1 MQVRTVVDE
10 EVFNVREDLVH
21 HLYANIGDDAWV
33 LYYIS
38 QPILHQLRMTH
49 LTCKSW
55 EVSSV
60 IYGVLNLI
68 RLHNGQ
74 ICELEQEHSAGLFE
88 MLI

>member
-21 HLYANIGDDAWV
+21 HLYANISDDAWV

-49 LTCKSW
+49 LTCKS
-55 EVSSV
+55 
-60 IYGVLNLI
+60 
-68 RLHNGQ
+68 
-74 ICELEQEHSAGLFE
+74 
-88 MLI
+88 